1 MEKDPTKIVEVLAE
15 GNVKIS
21 CWGVIKFLQ
30 IFQEMPHQRIQPED
44 PSLIWVQLLEQKVR
58 HMQQKLVWVQSGTK
72 CH

>member
-30 IFQEMPHQRIQPED
+30 IFQEMPHQRIQPEVD
-44 PSLIWVQLLEQKVR
+44 IHLLLLSTV
-58 HMQQKLVWVQSGTK
+58 KLNFNDREMG
-72 CH
+72 CNNE